1 MKAKIF
7 TVVLTILMFGSGQA
21 QLPEITFPKSCS
33 IKGPKYGADS
43 ATTVKNYSI
52 YRENFKQWKN
62 SNYTNDAINYLLD
75 PWRYCFKNAPLV
87 SQNLYFDGLKIYE
100 YFIKKENDSVK
111 RNLYIDTLLLLY
123 DRNIEAFGC
132 SRQYGEGYILG
143 RKGVDMYEYRPNELE
158 KIYLT
163 LERSVKLQGKE
174 SESAVISLLYK
185 ITVDLVRAGK
195 LDTTK
200 VFANY
205 DWLIALTTDKI
216 ADLNSEYQKGGNDTD
231 KVRKRIEQYRVTES
245 NLNNLF
251 EPWANCDMIIKIYG
265 PKFKENQNNVEWLQR
280 ITSLLSRKGCT
291 DSDLFFQSSEALYK
305 INPTPESG
313 IMLAKAF
320 MRVKRFSDAIKYL
333 NDAIPK
339 LTDNESKFDA
349 QMTLANAYQALNQY
363 SNARSAALNAISIK
377 PNDPMPY
384 ILIGDLY
391 MATASSCGDNEV
403 ARRAGYWAAY
413 DKYLKAKSLT
423 QDEKLLG
430 VINQKMGAA
439 ASGFPD
445 NEKLFFYNL
454 QTGQLYTINC
464 WYSETTTVRS
474 R

>member
-1 MKAKIF
+1 MKTKVFWIF
-7 TVVLTILMFGSGQA
+7 GVILVAGYCHA
-21 QLPEITFPKSCS
+21 QLADVSFPKSCS
-33 IKGPKYGADS
+33 VKAPKYGTDS
-43 ATTVKNYSI
+43 VTTVKNFSI

-75 PWRYCFKNAPLV
+75 PWRYCFRNAPLV

-100 YFIKKENDSVK
+100 YFIKKEKDSIK
-111 RNLYIDTLLLLY
+111 KERYIDTLLLLY
-123 DRNIEAFGC
+123 DRNIETFGC
-132 SRQYGEGYILG
+132 SKQYGEGYILG
-143 RKGVDMYEYRPNELE
+143 RKAVDMYEYRPRELD

-185 ITVDLVRAGK
+185 ITIDLVKIGK
-195 LDTTK
+195 LDTSK
-200 VFANY
+200 VYTNY
-205 DWLIALTTDKI
+205 DWLIDLTLNKL
-216 ADLNSEYQKGGNDTD
+216 ADLSKEYKSAGNDTD
-231 KVRKRIEQYRVTES
+231 KVRKKIEQYKITES

-265 PKFKENQNNVEWLQR
+265 PKFDENQTNSEWLQR

-291 DSDLFFQSSEALYK
+291 DSDLFFKSSEALYK
-305 INPTPESG
+305 INPSPESG

-320 MRVKRFSDAIKYL
+320 MRVKRFNDAIKYL

-339 LTDNESKFDA
+339 LTDNESKFEA
-349 QMTLANAYQALNQY
+349 NMTLANAHQALNQF

-403 ARRAGYWAAY
+403 AKRAGYWAAY

-454 QTGQLYTINC
+454 QSGMPYTINC